1 MSPAPYARQAGRQFF
16 YCNGK
21 IVAELNGD
29 ARWRFF
35 QANDLVLAQKDH
47 QSSGLSSMLA
57 ASDQQRSVLFIYE
70 RKRLESQVYSPY
82 GHHNQGSGLL
92 SLLAFSGERLDASS
106 GLYHLGNG
114 YRQFSPVMMRF
125 CSPDS
130 WSPFGAGGFNAY
142 AYCAGDPINRTDP
155 TGHFWGIGKFFRRL
169 FRLKPKRPKVTK
181 TFAPEAQSATIQAAK
196 NSTLFPNAQQTVDAD
211 NQIMKDV
218 NQIQIDEQ
226 YAIRLQNES
235 SLTDNIAA
243 QSQITIPGPEQLW
256 RNEGRHRSNS
266 TRSLQFK
273 GLLRS
278 WKRLE
283 PGRET
288 G

>member
-92 SLLAFSGERLDASS
+92 SLLAFSGERLDAGS